1 MYDTIL
7 IPTDGSEGAG
17 RGVDHGL
24 NIADKYDA
32 TVHVLY
38 VVDTRIY
45 GESADVST
53 EAQEL
58 EAVRDIGKEALH
70 AVVEQADEL
79 GLETVTTMVR
89 GVPYEAIVDYAET
102 HGADLVVMG
111 IHGRSA
117 VKQPNIGSVT
127 DRVIRTTTIPVLPV

>member
-38 VVDTRIY
+38 VIDTRIY
-45 GESADVST
+45 GESTDVST

-58 EAVRDIGKEALH
+58 AAVREIGEEALQL
-70 AVVEQADEL
+70 VVDQAEEL
-79 GLETVTTMVR
+79 GLKTVTAIDR

-102 HGADLVVMG
+102 HAVDLLVMG

-117 VKQPNIGSVT
+117 VKRPHIGSVT

>member
-38 VVDTRIY
+38 VIDTRIY
-45 GESADVST
+45 GDSADVST

-58 EAVRDIGKEALH
+58 EAVRDIGEEALH
-70 AVVEQADEL
+70 AVVDQAEEL
-79 GLETVTTMVR
+79 GLETVTATVR

-102 HGADLVVMG
+102 NGVDLVVMG

-117 VKQPNIGSVT
+117 VKRPHIGSVT
-127 DRVIRTTTIPVLPV
+127 DRVIRMTSIPVLPV

>member
-38 VVDTRIY
+38 VIDTRIY
-45 GESADVST
+45 GESTDVST

-58 EAVRDIGKEALH
+58 AAVRDIGEEALQL
-70 AVVEQADEL
+70 VVDQAEKL
-79 GLETVTTMVR
+79 GLKTVTAIDR

-102 HGADLVVMG
+102 HAVDLVVMG

-117 VKQPNIGSVT
+117 VKRPHIGSVT

>member
-24 NIADKYDA
+24 NIAEKYGA

-45 GESADVST
+45 GESRDVST
-53 EAQEL
+53 EAEEL
-58 EAVRDIGKEALH
+58 ETVREIGEEALETV
-70 AVVEQADEL
+70 ADQADEL
-79 GLETVTTMVR
+79 GIDTVTAIVR
-89 GVPYEAIVDYAET
+89 GVPYEAIVDYAEDN
-102 HGADLVVMG
+102 GVDLIVMG

-117 VKQPNIGSVT
+117 VKRPHIGSVT